1 MSAKK
6 AQSKNLISLSIR
18 RGDQVAVIAGK
29 DKGKKG
35 KVLSVS
41 AKSERVVVEGVN
53 VVKRHVKPSSTNPQ
67 GGIVSKEI
75 GIHASNV
82 MVVDPKTGE
91 PSRIGVRMEAGKK
104 VRFAKKSGTVLPE
117 VKA

>member
-1 MSAKK
+1 MSAQTK
-6 AQSKNLISLSIR
+6 LLVR
-18 RGDQVAVIAGK
+18 RGDLVAVIAGK

-41 AKSERVVVEGVN
+41 AKTDRVVVEGVN
-53 VVKRHVKPSSTNPQ
+53 VVKRHVKPSGANPQ
-67 GGIVSKEI
+67 GGIVSKEAGVHI
-75 GIHASNV
+75 SNV
-82 MVVDPKTGE
+82 MVVDPKTGS
-91 PSRIGVRMEAGKK
+91 PSRVGIRVEAGKR

>member
-1 MSAKK
+1 MSAQTK
-6 AQSKNLISLSIR
+6 LLVR

-35 KVLSVS
+35 KVMSVS
-41 AKSERVVVEGVN
+41 AKHERVVVEGVN
-53 VVKRHVKPSSTNPQ
+53 VVKRHARPSSANPQ
-67 GGIVSKEI
+67 GGIVSKEA
-75 GIHASNV
+75 GIHISNV
-82 MVVDPKTGE
+82 MVVDPKSGAPTRVGIRVE
-91 PSRIGVRMEAGKK
+91 GGKR